1 MAKISQIK
9 KCRLCETSK
18 LRVVLPLQPTPV
30 GDLYLP
36 ENQKPEK
43 LESFP
48 LDVYQCASCG
58 HVQLNAIVDPEYLY
72 KDYIYTTSS
81 SLGLTEHFQSYAATT
96 SRKLKMKS
104 GSLVVEIGSNDGTM
118 LRGFQRA
125 GMQVI
130 GVDPATEIA
139 SKATQEGIPT
149 INGFFSVETAKKIVK
164 LHGKADLFVAN
175 NVLAN
180 VPCPRDIFLGVLE
193 LLKTDG
199 VIIFE
204 TGYLKYLAED
214 CVFDNIYHE
223 HIDYYSIQPLISF
236 LKSLGL
242 QLFDVDVS
250 ESKGSS
256 IRCYVQRNGGKHPIA
271 KGVQEICLRETEM
284 GYGTIEPYQKLSKH
298 LEKIKKQ
305 LHMILKPLKDQGK
318 VVAGFGASVGVTT
331 MLYHFELGGI
341 VDYLL
346 DDNPVRQGRFSP
358 GMALEVKSPKIL
370 STENRPDVV
379 LPLAWR
385 YAAPIIQKHGKLYQ
399 NQGGQFLQLLP
410 TVEYLK
416 L

>member
-1 MAKISQIK
+1 MAKITEIEN
-9 KCRLCETSK
+9 CRLCGESK
-18 LRVVLPLQPTPV
+18 LRVVLPLRPTPV

-36 ENQKPEK
+36 KNQKPEK

-58 HVQLNAIVDPEYLY
+58 HVQLKAIVDPEYLY
-72 KDYIYTTSS
+72 TDYIYTTSS
-81 SLGLTEHFQSYAATT
+81 SLGLAEHFQSYATRT
-96 SRKLKMKS
+96 VRKLEMRP

-118 LRGFQRA
+118 LRGFQRE
-125 GMQVI
+125 GMKVV

-139 SKATQEGIPT
+139 AKATQAGVPT
-149 INGFFSVETAKKIVK
+149 INGFFSVEMAKKIVK
-164 LHGKADLFVAN
+164 MHGKADLFVAN

-193 LLKTDG
+193 FLKTDG

-204 TGYLKYLAED
+204 TGYLKYLAEG

-236 LKSLGL
+236 FKSLGL
-242 QLFDVDVS
+242 ELFDVDVS
-250 ESKGSS
+250 DSKGSS
-256 IRCYVQRNGGKHPIA
+256 IRCYVQREGGEHPIGA
-271 KGVQEICLRETEM
+271 GINELCHREREIE
-284 GYGTIEPYQKLSKH
+284 YATIEPYKRLSVH
-298 LEKIKKQ
+298 LENTKKQ
-305 LHMILKPLKDQGK
+305 LHKILKPLKDHGK

-331 MLYHFELGGI
+331 MLYHFELEGI

-358 GMALEVKSPKIL
+358 GMALEVKSPEIL
-370 STENRPDVV
+370 ATENRPDIV
-379 LPLAWR
+379 LLLAWR
-385 YAAPIIQKHGKLYQ
+385 YAGPIIQKHAKLYQ

-410 TVEYLK
+410 TVAHLQI
-416 L
+416 